1 MQNTIGNR
9 MSEQDQSAPCR
20 QSLARRDIL
29 RSALAVLAL
38 GPAARVFLGPALAQ
52 AYPVRSIQVIVPFAA
67 GGGVDVVTRIVAE
80 AAGDIIRQRLIID
93 NRGGAGTVIGSQA
106 VAKADADGY
115 TLLAAPTTM
124 VINPAL
130 RTNLPFDW
138 EKDLLPVAMMAKLP
152 FVVVTRKDHP
162 ANTMKELEAWGKKD
176 GQIITFGSGG
186 AGTVAHLAGEFFGLR
201 SGAKV
206 QHVPYRGEAP
216 ALTDTMSGNITVM
229 FSTLASASAQVA
241 GGTLKA
247 LAVTT
252 KTRASLLPNVPT
264 VAEQGYPDYDLSA
277 WVALVAPRNTPIE
290 VVRVLNGAINAALGQ
305 AAVAERL
312 ATIGAQAAP
321 GSPDQL
327 AAFMKADAAIWSRV
341 VKEAGIKIDP

>member
-1 MQNTIGNR
+1 
-9 MSEQDQSAPCR
+9 MSEHDQSASCQHNPD
-20 QSLARRDIL
+20 RRDVL
-29 RSALAVLAL
+29 RSALALLATGAAAPTL
-38 GPAARVFLGPALAQ
+38 VGPAVAQ
-52 AYPVRSIQVIVPFAA
+52 AYPARSIQVVVPFAA

-80 AAGDIIRQRLIID
+80 AAGDILKQRLIID

-106 VAKADADGY
+106 VAKAEPDGY

-138 EKDLLPVAMMAKLP
+138 EKDLVPVAMMAKLP

-176 GQIITFGSGG
+176 GQTITFGSGG
-186 AGTVAHLAGEFFGLR
+186 AGTVAHLAGEFFSLR

-264 VAEQGYPDYDLSA
+264 VAEQGSPAYDLSA
-277 WVALVAPRNTPIE
+277 WVALVAPRGTSAD
-290 VVRVLNGAINAALGQ
+290 VVQALNAAINAALGQ
-305 AAVAERL
+305 PTIRER
-312 ATIGAQAAP
+312 
-321 GSPDQL
+321 
-327 AAFMKADAAIWSRV
+327 
-341 VKEAGIKIDP
+341 

>member
-1 MQNTIGNR
+1 
-9 MSEQDQSAPCR
+9 MSEHDQPASGQHGP
-20 QSLARRDIL
+20 ARRDVL
-29 RSALAVLAL
+29 RSALALLASGAAAPVWL
-38 GPAARVFLGPALAQ
+38 GPAMAQ
-52 AYPVRSIQVIVPFAA
+52 AYPARSIQVIVPFAA

-80 AAGDIIRQRLIID
+80 VAGDILKQRLVID

-106 VAKADADGY
+106 VAKAEADGY

-130 RTNLPFDW
+130 RANLPFDW
-138 EKDLLPVAMMAKLP
+138 EKDLVPVAMMAKLP

-162 ANTMKELEAWGKKD
+162 ANTMKELEVWGKKD

-216 ALTDTMSGNITVM
+216 ALTDAMSGNITVM

-252 KTRASLLPNVPT
+252 KTRAGLLPNVPT

-277 WVALVAPRNTPIE
+277 WVAIVAPRNTSTE
-290 VVRVLNGAINAALGQ
+290 VVRVLNTAINAALAQ
-305 AAVAERL
+305 PAIAERL

-321 GSPDQL
+321 GTPEQL